1 MISVNISMNP
11 VSPPQPN
18 GRRDAMMEVDMGGPC
33 LLIHS
38 DHHLLGLSRAP
49 GGTLTLQMIYT
60 RPKQCSLHDESQ
72 SRF

>member
-11 VSPPQPN
+11 VSPPQLN

-38 DHHLLGLSRAP
+38 DHHLLGAVQSSRWDAY
-49 GGTLTLQMIYT
+49 IAND
-60 RPKQCSLHDESQ
+60 LHQ
-72 SRF
+72 T